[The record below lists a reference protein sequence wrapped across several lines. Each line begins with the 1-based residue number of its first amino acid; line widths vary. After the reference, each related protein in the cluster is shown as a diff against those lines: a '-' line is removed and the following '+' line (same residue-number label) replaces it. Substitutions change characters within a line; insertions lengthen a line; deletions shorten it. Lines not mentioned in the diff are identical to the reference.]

1 MNYSNLKCLYCNQ
14 LLTNKVDDIGFT
26 KNVNPDKPVCQ
37 RCFRLLNYNELNNT
51 NDISDLIDNQL
62 QKIDFSMNNLIANVL
77 DVTNLDNS
85 IYYDLV
91 QYQDKIIFF
100 VNKVDYLPL
109 SCNWENVLEFISQK
123 LISAGFCNPKVL
135 LVSINNKSSIKRLY
149 KYLCSNYAFK
159 KILFLGKTNIGK
171 SSLINS
177 LCKLD
182 GLEPKLLISSYTNTT
197 INLKQFKLKKFT
209 IIDSPGLIDE
219 SNVCNYLDSKNIKK
233 LILNKQ
239 IRPKNYFLNIDQ
251 TIMIEKIAFLSY
263 VCGRKTN
270 FTFYF
275 SNEVKLNRIKTIN
288 LEKNLLNQ
296 NDSIK
301 YIEYKNNPDW
311 IEYEFKLD
319 EHKKYNLSIVGLGLI
334 SINFGAQ
341 LVKIK
346 VRKNIGVFL
355 NEFAII

>member
-14 LLTNKVDDIGFT
+14 TLTDEIDKVGFT

-37 RCFRLLNYNELNNT
+37 RCFRLLNYNELTNT
-51 NDISDLIDNQL
+51 EDISKLIDEQL
-62 QKIDFSMNNLIANVL
+62 KKIDFSMNLFIANVL
-77 DVTNLDNS
+77 DITNLDNS

-91 QYQDKIIFF
+91 QYQEKVIFF
-100 VNKVDYLPL
+100 VNKIDYLPL
-109 SCNWENVLEFISQK
+109 SCNWDNVLEFVNRK
-123 LISAGFCNPKVL
+123 LINAGFINPKIF

-149 KYLCSNYAFK
+149 KYLSANYQFK

-171 SSLINS
+171 SSLINA
-177 LCKLD
+177 LCNLD
-182 GLEPKLLISSYTNTT
+182 GFEPKLLISSYTNTT

-209 IIDSPGLIDE
+209 IIDSPGVIDE
-219 SNVCNYLDSKNIKK
+219 SNICNYLEPKDIKK
-233 LILNKQ
+233 IILHKQ
-239 IRPKNYFLNIDQ
+239 IRPRNYFLNIDQ

-263 VCGRKTN
+263 CAGKKTN
-270 FTFYF
+270 FTFYC
-275 SNEVKLNRIKTIN
+275 SNEIKLNRIKTIN
-288 LEKNLLNQ
+288 LDKNLSNK

-301 YIEYKNNPDW
+301 YIEYKNVDEW
-311 IEYEFKLD
+311 IEYEFNLD
-319 EHKKYNLSIVGLGLI
+319 ETKKYNLSIVGFGLI

>member
-14 LLTNKVDDIGFT
+14 MLTDEIDKVGFT
-26 KNVNPDKPVCQ
+26 KNVNPDKPICQ

-51 NDISDLIDNQL
+51 KDISSLIDDQL

-77 DVTNLDNS
+77 DITNLDNS

-100 VNKVDYLPL
+100 VNKIDYLPL
-109 SCNWENVLEFISQK
+109 SCNWENVLEFVNKK
-123 LISAGFCNPKVL
+123 LINAGFNNPKVL

-149 KYLCSNYAFK
+149 KYLCTNYAFK

-171 SSLINS
+171 SSLINA
-177 LCKLD
+177 LCNLD

-209 IIDSPGLIDE
+209 IIDSPGVIDE
-219 SNVCNYLDSKNIKK
+219 SNICNYLDSKDIKK
-233 LILNKQ
+233 IILHKQ
-239 IRPKNYFLNIDQ
+239 IRPRNYFLNIDQ

-263 VCGRKTN
+263 LVGKKTN
-270 FTFYF
+270 FTFYC
-275 SNEVKLNRIKTIN
+275 SNEIKLNRIKTIN
-288 LEKNLLNQ
+288 LEKNLSNK

-301 YIEYKNNPDW
+301 YIEYNNIDEW

-319 EHKKYNLSIVGLGLI
+319 ENKKYNLSIVGFGLI